1 MIVRPAAGSHLL
13 ITQPDHAALSARI
26 IRRWIADGFPTS
38 PRRDVILLAVEQHDN
53 GWQEIDD
60 APLVDPATGRLL
72 DFMNAPDATRQGIW
86 PRGVE
91 RLSHT
96 PYAAALVAQHALH
109 VYDHYR
115 PRRDWAPFF
124 AEMETLRN
132 RHLLAAAPLTM
143 DDLRGD
149 YAFVRL
155 GDLISLAF

>member
-91 RLSHT
+91 RVFYPVFPPDKH
-96 PYAAALVAQHALH
+96 AEEVVAWLKQHSIKTA
-109 VYDHYR
+109 
-115 PRRDWAPFF
+115 
-124 AEMETLRN
+124 
-132 RHLLAAAPLTM
+132 
-143 DDLRGD
+143 
-149 YAFVRL
+149 
-155 GDLISLAF
+155 